1 MSFITKAEAMRKTRH
16 TLSCFSFLL
25 LAWFFASIAKRGNP
39 ACSRFSKRRISPQT
53 TRAKKKRDLYSH
65 LDLHWRS
72 KLSWSPPSSLVFV
85 YVFVFVF
92 VFRFGF
98 ARGSKP
104 SWPPTQ
110 SPLASPTITSISIKQ
125 IRHQGQNPPVYYYH
139 GNFHWWIS
147 LQKDP
152 RTIRLLPH
160 QTHVATKLKK
170 SVFSNTSAQFDFCE
184 MLRVN
189 LMLEVQTQL
198 LSVEAN
204 SKWRK
209 KLYLYSH
216 LRTQP
221 VLVDAH
227 SKWRQNF
234 LPILETISFQGGM
247 DSIDRCLPLLLDI
260 SLFLFIS
267 AGNLSLS
274 LFISLM
280 RTFSFT
286 SPPWLCP
293 EQPLLLL
300 TWADLLSISTA
311 IIYCCPFHY
320 ISTNTIPTLHYIS
333 SAIICYLLSLSSSWE
348 LSLRENATAAI
359 IYKYINTQIHKYTN
373 TH

>member
-72 KLSWSPPSSLVFV
+72 KLSWSPPSPLVFV
-85 YVFVFVF
+85 FVCVFVF

-98 ARGSKP
+98 ARGSKL

-209 KLYLYSH
+209 KLYFYSH

-274 LFISLM
+274 LSSSLWWEH
-280 RTFSFT
+280 FH
-286 SPPWLCP
+286 SPP
-293 EQPLLLL
+293 LLDFAPSSHYFYSLEL
-300 TWADLLSISTA
+300 IFCRYPPQLSIVVHFTIYLPIPYLLFTIYPPQLSA
-311 IIYCCPFHY
+311 IYC
-320 ISTNTIPTLHYIS
+320 L
-333 SAIICYLLSLSSSWE
+333 YLPRENSLSE
-348 LSLRENATAAI
+348 KMLHLL
-359 IYKYINTQIHKYTN
+359 KYINTQIHKYTPII
-373 TH
+373 